1 MSPIAYLIRH
11 AAPEKGTGIRY
22 DVPPGPPLSPEGREE
37 AQRAAAFL
45 AAREVQRLFSSPL
58 VRARDTAGIIGH
70 ALRLQPIL
78 DERLAEQRSD
88 ETFEVVIARV
98 RAFWE
103 EHIAEDGGPLA
114 LVTHGS
120 PIRALLTVLG
130 DGRLDWSRY
139 QFADNNIVPTAG
151 IWQVERVADGWK
163 LELIFV
169 PSSRA
174 FQCSP
179 V

>member
-1 MSPIAYLIRH
+1 MSLIAYLIRH
-11 AAPEKGTGIRY
+11 AEPEKGTGIPY
-22 DVPPGPPLSPEGREE
+22 DVPPGPPLSMRGREE

-45 AAREVQRLFSSPL
+45 ADKGIQRLFCSPL
-58 VRARDTAGIIGH
+58 VRARDTAEIIGH
-70 ALRLQPIL
+70 VLRLQPVL
-78 DERLAEQRSD
+78 DERLAEHRSG
-88 ETFEVVIARV
+88 ETFEAVIARM

-103 EHIAEDGGPLA
+103 AHAMDGDGPLA

-151 IWQVERVADGWK
+151 IWQVEQATNGWK
-163 LELIFV
+163 LELVFV
-169 PSSRA
+169 PSER
-174 FQCSP
+174 
-179 V
+179 